1 MPEASE
7 LRLRLHEAISEIG
20 QAAWDALRP
29 DGNPFTAFAYLD
41 ALERSG
47 SVGSGTGW
55 QPAHLSLSDGDT
67 VVGVMPLYVKSHSMG
82 EYVFDQSWARAYEQ
96 ASGAYYPKLQ
106 ASVPF
111 TPVTGPRLLSPD
123 PVVRSALAEAAMSVC
138 NRNQLSSLHVT
149 FPTAEEWEMLG
160 DNGFLLRQDQQ
171 FWFDNPGYGS
181 FDDFL
186 AALSS
191 NRRKV
196 IRRERRDV
204 QAAVDVRQ
212 ITGNDITQ
220 GHLDQLYDFIADTYE
235 RKWGTGTPY
244 LTREFFPMVAET
256 LRDRMLLVF
265 AYDGDRPVAGAVNFI
280 GEDVLYGRQWGCH
293 VDLPF
298 LHFEV
303 CYYQAIDF
311 AIARGLKRVEAGT
324 QGEHKLSRGYLP
336 HPVYSAHYI
345 RDARLRAPVAAYLAQ
360 ERQAVLQHMSVLG
373 DEASPFKKTP

>member
-1 MPEASE
+1 MASE

-20 QAAWDALRP
+20 DAAWDALRP
-29 DGNPFTAFAYLD
+29 DGNPFTAYAYLE

-47 SVGSGTGW
+47 SVGPGTGW
-55 QPAHLSLSDGDT
+55 QPAHLSLSDEDGLR
-67 VVGVMPLYVKSHSMG
+67 GVMPLYVKSHSMG

-96 ASGAYYPKLQ
+96 AGGAYYPKLQ
-106 ASVPF
+106 ASIPF
-111 TPVTGPRLLSPD
+111 TPVTGARLLSPD
-123 PVVRSALAEAAMSVC
+123 PAVRAALADAAVSVC

-149 FPTAEEWEMLG
+149 FPTVEEWEMLG
-160 DNGFLLRQDQQ
+160 EQRFLLRQDQQ

-186 AALSS
+186 SALSS

-204 QAAVDVRQ
+204 QAAVDVRW
-212 ITGNDITQ
+212 ITGSDITEH
-220 GHLDQLYDFIADTYE
+220 HLDQLYAFIADTYE

-244 LTREFFPMVAET
+244 LTRNFFQIVAET
-256 LRDRMLLVF
+256 MRDRMLLVF
-265 AYDGDRPVAGAVNFI
+265 AYDGNTPVAGAVNFI
-280 GEDVLYGRQWGCH
+280 GDGVLYGRQWGCH

-311 AIARGLKRVEAGT
+311 AISRGLRRVEAGT

-345 RDARLRAPVAAYLAQ
+345 RDARLRAPVAAYLSQ
-360 ERQAVLQHMSVLG
+360 ERQAVLEQMAMLE
-373 DEASPFKKTP
+373 DEASPFKKAP